1 MFTFMMQPTVNLC
14 YMTSCPSV
22 ARKARKHIEEHLQDL
37 AMHVSKWAIIE
48 VPNFVKPDKVNN
60 PHNKDILH
68 FVFEGAGCD
77 VRGEYGAK
85 CKQLAEQKGSWLN
98 RALTSNTLFLGN
110 ENAPGLYFVYAD
122 SDSDDAVLRACVI
135 SNVGEVVKRIKAGE
149 EIM

>member
-22 ARKARKHIEEHLQDL
+22 ARKARNHIEAHLQDL
-37 AMHVSKWAIIE
+37 ALYTSKWAIIE

-68 FVFEGAGCD
+68 FVFDGVGD
-77 VRGEYGAK
+77 VRGEYGSK
-85 CKQLAEQKGSWLN
+85 FKPLAEQKGSWLN
-98 RALTSNTLFLGN
+98 RALTSNTLYMGN
-110 ENAPGLYFVYAD
+110 ENQPGLYLVYAD
-122 SDSDDAVLRACVI
+122 SLGDDAVLRACVI
-135 SNVGEVVKRIKAGE
+135 SNVSALVERLKAGG